1 MGGDAQYHTNVRMQR
16 TDEDL
21 YRLMR
26 LGDRAAF
33 AELYERREPGLYR
46 YALHMTGSTAAA
58 EEIAHDVFIQ
68 LASAINRFDE
78 ARGAL
83 EGWMFGVARNLVRVF
98 RRKGGVEEPVDRR
111 VDHDI
116 LGGLI
121 EDEDLAALRA
131 AVAELPEAYRCAV
144 VLCDLEERSYEE
156 AAGIIGCPIGT
167 VRSRLHRARGLL
179 AAKLRKR
186 GLPSGNVQTQVLGG
200 AAR

>member
-1 MGGDAQYHTNVRMQR
+1 M
-16 TDEDL
+16 
-21 YRLMR
+21 
-26 LGDRAAF
+26 
-33 AELYERREPGLYR
+33 
-46 YALHMTGSTAAA
+46 
-58 EEIAHDVFIQ
+58 
-68 LASAINRFDE
+68 
-78 ARGAL
+78 
-83 EGWMFGVARNLVRVF
+83 VRVF